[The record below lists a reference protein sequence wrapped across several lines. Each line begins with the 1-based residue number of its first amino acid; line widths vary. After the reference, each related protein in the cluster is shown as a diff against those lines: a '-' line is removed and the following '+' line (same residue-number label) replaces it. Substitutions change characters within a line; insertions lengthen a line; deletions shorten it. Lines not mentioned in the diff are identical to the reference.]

1 MVRMGIHLMII
12 SLWFFSFLSSPSPL
26 YSTSNT
32 FSHSF
37 HNTIWLYLF
46 FFLLLSLSA
55 FSQSLIDLCS
65 LNFVGN
71 TVASPMAD
79 DIQHSDVW
87 RVFSQAVQQWT
98 TSFFWFVLDRT
109 LSDLIGDDIE
119 NENSEYQLTTLSM
132 GFNDTLRQ
140 P

>member
-1 MVRMGIHLMII
+1 
-12 SLWFFSFLSSPSPL
+12 
-26 YSTSNT
+26 
-32 FSHSF
+32 
-37 HNTIWLYLF
+37 
-46 FFLLLSLSA
+46 
-55 FSQSLIDLCS
+55 
-65 LNFVGN
+65 
-71 TVASPMAD
+71 MAD